1 MTLATTG
8 SWRTRTRLSHRTCA
22 VSVAVHGRGRGRRSG
37 PQTGGPTVSDIDRL
51 REAAAVSTAYGIWA
65 DGPGRRGKTS
75 VSQQVAALLRAV
87 AEEGDHDERISGFQ
101 LWPNTY
107 DAALALVDVILGGT
121 DE

>member
-1 MTLATTG
+1 M
-8 SWRTRTRLSHRTCA
+8 
-22 VSVAVHGRGRGRRSG
+22 
-37 PQTGGPTVSDIDRL
+37 SDADRL
-51 REAAAVSTAYGIWA
+51 RAAADQCDAWAADTKAANSALLTSWKIDAATAE
-65 DGPGRRGKTS
+65 
-75 VSQQVAALLRAV
+75 LLRAV